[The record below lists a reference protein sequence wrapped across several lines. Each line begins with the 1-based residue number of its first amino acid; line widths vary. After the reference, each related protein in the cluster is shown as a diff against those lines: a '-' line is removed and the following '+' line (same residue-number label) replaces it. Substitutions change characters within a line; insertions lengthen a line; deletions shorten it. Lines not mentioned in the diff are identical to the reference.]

1 MLRFAALRIVKPN
14 AAKRCGARGRN
25 EGFRGMN
32 PSYRDSMSQQDVSMR
47 LACGSI
53 CVALVLAIFGVF
65 RAGPVNA
72 EAHDEKTQTQTTSRT
87 GLAQQAAPLQRV
99 GVDSASARGQGELE
113 LSRAVRPWE
122 FLSAVGQRAGLLGN
136 EAGRM
141 EAWVYPLKILRDFRL
156 RFQVDGKTLAA
167 EDWARTVETRPESS
181 TIVYAGDTFRVRE
194 TFFVPVKEQGAV
206 ILLDVETETPLE
218 IEAVFRRDF
227 ALEWPAGLGATYNAG
242 WDAKLRG
249 FLFGEEQQKFAAV
262 VGSPTGVYASEE
274 FENNFSEYHE
284 DSFRL
289 GEVAKGKTT
298 QTIVIAGSMTGRTDA
313 ENTYKRLSGGYEG
326 LLRDSAKYYR
336 NYLAQTVSVE
346 LPDAELQKAY
356 DWARVSV
363 VQGVVTNPYL
373 GTGLVAGYRASGESQ
388 RPGFAWYFGRDSF
401 WTSLALDAEG
411 DFANTKTALEFVSK
425 FQRDDGKIPHE
436 ISQGA
441 SFVDW
446 FKSYP
451 YPYASAD
458 ATPLYLIAA
467 NDYVTSSGDATF
479 AREKWESLWKAYQ
492 FLRSTYDAQGLPQN
506 FGVGHGWVEGGPLLP
521 VKTEFYQS
529 ALGAEALR
537 ALANLARAAGKTDA
551 AAELEKE
558 FAKQA
563 PLVDESFW
571 LADKK
576 RYAFAIGRDDRQV
589 DQLSVLAAAPMWWGS
604 TRDMTAV
611 HRRDHLQQ
619 LADAD
624 IQTDWGMRIISDR
637 APMYSGGGYHYG
649 SVWPLFT
656 GWASVAEYR
665 YHQEFSGYQNL
676 RANALLALD
685 GSLGHVAEVL
695 SGDYY
700 QPLSTNSP
708 HQIWSAAMVVSPV
721 LKGMFGLEKDA
732 AKRTLT
738 LVPHV
743 PANWTDFKLKNVQ
756 VADAKVDFS
765 YHKSVGEIVL
775 EATRSG
781 GECTLNFE
789 LPLAKS
795 VWETR
800 VDFNGKEQSVD
811 HQISPEDD
819 HLKVQVRLKPG
830 LNTIRVHIR
839 NDFGLAYDFS
849 LPELGSKSGD
859 LRILSH
865 TMADMFSPLQLE
877 TEGRA
882 GATYEL
888 VVWNP
893 ALIDSVQGAELRKDA
908 TGGAKLRIEF
918 PSDGDKDYVQRR
930 VTIYFHLPK
939 VHKGKKV
946 NE

>member
-1 MLRFAALRIVKPN
+1 MA
-14 AAKRCGARGRN
+14 G
-25 EGFRGMN
+25 
-32 PSYRDSMSQQDVSMR
+32 
-47 LACGSI
+47 GSI
-53 CVALVLAIFGVF
+53 CVALVLAILASFKIGHANAEPAVAQSAF
-65 RAGPVNA
+65 WDKGAGPTRGA
-72 EAHDEKTQTQTTSRT
+72 DKAQARTSMPA
-87 GLAQQAAPLQRV
+87 GAAQQSAPLQ
-99 GVDSASARGQGELE
+99 GVLADGAKGGGERSLE

-136 EAGRM
+136 EAGWM
-141 EAWVYPLKILRDFRL
+141 EAWVYPLKLFRDFRL
-156 RFQVDGKTLAA
+156 LFHVDGKTLRA
-167 EDWARTVETRPESS
+167 EDLARTVIARPESS

-194 TFFVPVKEQGAV
+194 TFFVPVKEPGAV

-218 IEAVFRRDF
+218 VEAVFHRDF
-227 ALEWPAGLGATYNAG
+227 ALEWPAGLGATFAG
-242 WDAKLRG
+242 WDNVLRG
-249 FLFGEEQQKFAAV
+249 FLFGEEQRKFAAV

-274 FENNFSEYHE
+274 FEDNFSQYHE

-289 GEVAKGKTT
+289 GEIAKGKAT
-298 QTIVIAGSMTGRTDA
+298 QTIVIAGSVTGRTDA
-313 ENTYKRLSGGYEG
+313 ENTYKRLSSSSAEM
-326 LLRDSAKYYR
+326 LRDSADYYR

-346 LPDAELQKAY
+346 LPDAELQRAY

-373 GTGLVAGYRASGESQ
+373 GTGLVAGYRTSGASQ

-401 WTSLALDAEG
+401 WTSLALNAEG

-446 FKSYP
+446 FKGYP
-451 YPYASAD
+451 YAYASAD
-458 ATPLYLIAA
+458 ATPLYIIAA
-467 NDYVTSSGDATF
+467 NDYVTSSGDAAF

-492 FLRSTYDAQGLPQN
+492 FLKSTYDAQGLPQN
-506 FGVGHGWVEGGPLLP
+506 FGIGHGWVEGGPLLP

-537 ALANLARAAGKTDA
+537 ALANLAHAAGRADA
-551 AAELEKE
+551 AADLEME
-558 FAKQA
+558 FAKQG

-571 LADKK
+571 IADKK

-589 DQLSVLAAAPMWWGS
+589 NQLNVLAAAPMWWGS

-611 HRRDHLQQ
+611 HRVDHLQQ

-624 IQTDWGMRIISDR
+624 IQTDWGMRIISDK

-665 YHQEFSGYQNL
+665 YHQEFAAYQNL

-738 LVPHV
+738 FVPHV
-743 PANWTDFKLKNVQ
+743 PANWTAFKVKNVQ
-756 VADAKVDFS
+756 VGDAKVDLS
-765 YHKSVGEIVL
+765 YHKSLGEIVL

-781 GECTLNFE
+781 GECTLNLE
-789 LPLAKS
+789 LPLANS
-795 VWETR
+795 VWDAR
-800 VDFNGKEQSVD
+800 VEVNGKPESFDQ
-811 HQISPEDD
+811 QIFPEDH
-819 HLKVQVRLKPG
+819 HLKLQVRLKFG
-830 LNTIRVHIR
+830 LNAIRARIR

-849 LPELGSKSGD
+849 LPELGSKNAD
-859 LRILSH
+859 LRILSQ

-888 VVWNP
+888 AVWNP
-893 ALIDSVQGAELRKDA
+893 GLIDSVQGAELTKDA
-908 TGGAKLRIEF
+908 AGGAKLRIQF
-918 PSDGDKDYVQRR
+918 LGDGDKEYVRQR

-939 VHKGKKV
+939 LPKGQKV
-946 NE
+946 RE